1 MRVVRYLYRLPLLLL
16 HIVLMLPLTL
26 LAINVD
32 TEQEASYLRS
42 LAAGLKLD
50 PATVARLHELT
61 GAPRI

>member
-1 MRVVRYLYRLPLLLL
+1 MPNAAVASQVYGAS
-16 HIVLMLPLTL
+16 L

-61 GAPRI
+61 GAPKV